1 MTEATIHHEA
11 DVLIIGGGLAGCWA
25 AVTAA
30 RGGARVIVT
39 EKGRCGTS
47 GVAAA
52 GGPGH
57 WWVPPDPGRR
67 EDAIA
72 RRLATAQGLGDGA
85 WMARIIDR
93 TFRTLP
99 GIASHYRYVPDD
111 DGRIRHHALRGPE
124 YLRALR
130 EKALATGAILLD
142 HSPALELLRHGDGS
156 IAGARG
162 VNRQGSG
169 GDWVVRAGAT
179 ILATGGCG
187 FRSHLLGGMNNTG
200 DGLLMAV
207 EAGAVLSGMEFSAF
221 FTVVPAGTTMA
232 RTMIYSFARYYDRD
246 GRLLDRPQGPHDNG
260 FLAEALARG
269 PVFCD
274 LSTTPEDIQRQLPQ
288 ISPNVTLTFRRLG
301 IDPFRDRFPVELV
314 GEGTIRGVGGVRVA
328 GPDAGA
334 GVEGLFVA
342 GDVASR
348 EPVTG
353 AISGGGAVNAAWAL
367 SSGCIAAEAALERVR
382 RHGRRAD
389 TPADGV
395 GGVGLQPG
403 RGTADAAGIAR
414 AVQAEMLAP
423 VKQYFRTEAG
433 LSAARDRLDGAW
445 AALPDAADA
454 GPVATPRAR
463 ARRRELAA
471 LTATA
476 RWCTASALARRE
488 SLGLHR
494 RADAVAAS
502 APAASI
508 ITGGLDRIWTARLP
522 AGEQA

>member
-1 MTEATIHHEA
+1 MTAGPTHHEA

-25 AVTAA
+25 AITAA
-30 RGGARVIVT
+30 QGGARVIVA
-39 EKGRCGTS
+39 EKGHCGTS

-67 EDAIA
+67 EEAIA
-72 RRLATAQGLGDGA
+72 RRMATAQGLGDAA

-93 TFRTLP
+93 TCRTLP
-99 GIASHYRYVPDD
+99 TIASHYRYVPDD

-130 EKALATGAILLD
+130 QKAQAAGAILLD
-142 HSPALELLRHGDGS
+142 HSPALELLRHADGS

-162 VNRQGSG
+162 VSRQGTG

-207 EAGAVLSGMEFSAF
+207 EAGAVLSGMELSAF

-232 RTMIYSFARYYDRD
+232 RTMIYSFARYHDAQ
-246 GRLLDRPQGPHDNG
+246 GRPLDRPPGPHDNA
-260 FLAEALARG
+260 FLAQALAHG
-269 PVFCD
+269 PVLCD
-274 LSTTPEDIQRQLPQ
+274 LSATPEDIRRQLPQ
-288 ISPNVTLTFRRLG
+288 ISPNVTLAFRRLG
-301 IDPFRDRFPVELV
+301 IDPFRDRFPIALV

-389 TPADGV
+389 TPAERTGRA
-395 GGVGLQPG
+395 GLHSG
-403 RGTADAAGIAR
+403 RGTEDATAIER
-414 AVQAEMLAP
+414 AVQAEILSP
-423 VKQYFRTEAG
+423 VKQYFRTEAT
-433 LSAARDRLDGAW
+433 LATARDRLDAAW
-445 AALPDAADA
+445 AALPHTA
-454 GPVATPRAR
+454 GPPTPQAR
-463 ARRRELAA
+463 TRRRELAA

-476 RWCTASALARRE
+476 RWCTAGALARRT
-488 SLGLHR
+488 SLGLHQ
-494 RADAVAAS
+494 RADTIAATT
-502 APAASI
+502 PPTSI
-508 ITGGLDRIWTARLP
+508 LTGGLDRIWTDSAP
-522 AGEQA
+522 AGGPA

>member
-1 MTEATIHHEA
+1 MRTQLTHHDA
-11 DVLIIGGGLAGCWA
+11 DVLVIGGGLAGCWA
-25 AVTAA
+25 AITAA
-30 RGGARVIVT
+30 QGGARVIVA

-52 GGPGH
+52 AGPGH

-67 EDAIA
+67 EEAIA
-72 RRLATAQGLGDGA
+72 RRLAAAQGLGDAA
-85 WMARIIDR
+85 WMARIVDR

-99 GIASHYRYVPDD
+99 DIASHYQYVPDD

-130 EKALATGAILLD
+130 EKALAAGAIVLD
-142 HSPALELLRHGDGS
+142 HSPALELLRHADGG

-162 VNRQGSG
+162 VSRQGAG

-187 FRSHLLGGMNNTG
+187 FRSHLLGGANNTG

-221 FTVVPAGTTMA
+221 FTVVPADTTMA
-232 RTMIYSFARYYDRD
+232 RTMIYSFARYYDEH
-246 GRLLDRPQGPHDNG
+246 GRLLDRPQGPHDNA
-260 FLAEALARG
+260 FLAEALTHG

-274 LSTTPEDIQRQLPQ
+274 LSATPEDVRRQLPQ
-288 ISPNVTLTFRRLG
+288 ISPNVTLAFRRLG
-301 IDPFRDRFPVELV
+301 IDPFQDRFPVSLV

-328 GPDAGA
+328 DADAGA

-353 AISGGGAVNAAWAL
+353 AVSGGGAVNAAWAL
-367 SSGCIAAEAALERVR
+367 SSGCIAAEAALARVR

-389 TPADGV
+389 TPADGT
-395 GGVGLQPG
+395 GGAGLAHPH
-403 RGTADAAGIAR
+403 GTTDAAEIER
-414 AVQAEMLAP
+414 AVQAEMLSP
-423 VKQYFRTEAG
+423 MKQYFRTDAT
-433 LSAARDRLDGAW
+433 LSAARDRLDAGW
-445 AALPDAADA
+445 TALPHA
-454 GPVATPRAR
+454 GLAPTPHAR

-476 RWCTASALARRE
+476 RWSTASALARRD

-494 RADAVAAS
+494 RADAIAATTP
-502 APAASI
+502 PAHVIA
-508 ITGGLDRIWTARLP
+508 GGVDTIWTDLVP